1 VNSKP
6 AGLRRLRTPIQFAA
20 LGGAL
25 ALLPPEP
32 LPAAAQTPASAPATT
47 AAAPKKAPLLPFEK
61 SVLDNGLTLIL
72 HRDPS
77 LPLVAVNLWY
87 HVGPANE
94 SAGRS
99 GFAHL
104 FEHLMYEGSRHA
116 GREFDYLLEAA
127 GATNV
132 NGTTSF
138 DRTNYFETVPREHLE
153 LALWLES
160 DRMGYL
166 LDAVD
171 QERLDVQRDVV
182 KNERRQSY
190 DNAPYGPSW
199 LALSDA
205 LFPLGHP
212 YHGAIIGSMED
223 LSRATLNDVH
233 EFFHAYYAP
242 SNATLALAG
251 DFDPAEAKAL
261 VRKYFGTL
269 KGEPTTRPR
278 PKPTP
283 PLAKATRV
291 EITEPVELARV
302 MMGWITPPA
311 FSREDVVLDV
321 AMAILAGGKATRLYR
336 DLVVE
341 RKLASEVD
349 AGVDSNGLASMAL
362 VSGTVAS
369 GKSVAELEAG
379 LGAVIDELAKSGP
392 TADELTRAKRRIL
405 LQIHGNLELLNS
417 PGGDGGRAG
426 ILQRLDHYLG
436 DPGHLDT
443 WLAEVEAVTADDVK
457 RVVTAQLRRDA
468 RAVVVTVPRS
478 EAKAPG
484 KAAP

>member
-1 VNSKP
+1 
-6 AGLRRLRTPIQFAA
+6 LLFAA
-20 LGGAL
+20 FA
-25 ALLPPEP
+25 
-32 LPAAAQTPASAPATT
+32 LPALGVSGASAEPAPTATT
-47 AAAPKKAPLLPFEK
+47 TGTTKKLPLLPFEK
-61 SVLDNGLTLIL
+61 LVLDNGLTLLL
-72 HRDPS
+72 HRDTS
-77 LPLVAVNLWY
+77 LPLVAVNIWY

-94 SAGRS
+94 ARGRS

-127 GATNV
+127 GATNL

-199 LALSDA
+199 LALSDT

-242 SNATLALAG
+242 SNATLA
-251 DFDPAEAKAL
+251 
-261 VRKYFGTL
+261 YFGTL
-269 KGEPTTRPR
+269 AGKPTERPR

-283 PLAKATRV
+283 PLAKATRLEV
-291 EITEPVELARV
+291 TEPVELARV
-302 MMGWITPPA
+302 TMGWITPPA
-311 FSREDVVLDV
+311 FSQPDVVLDV
-321 AMAILAGGKATRLYR
+321 AMGILASGKATRLYR
-336 DLVVE
+336 ELVVD

-349 AGVDSNGLASMAL
+349 AGVDSNGLASMAV

-392 TADELTRAKRRIL
+392 NPDELKRAKRRIL
-405 LQIHGNLELLNS
+405 LSIYSNLELLNS
-417 PGGDGGRAG
+417 PGGDAGRAG

-436 DPGHLDT
+436 DPGYLDT
-443 WLAEVEAVTADDVK
+443 WLAQVEAVTADDVK
-457 RVVTAQLRRDA
+457 RAVAEHLRRDA
-468 RAVVVTVPRS
+468 RAVVVTLPRV
-478 EAKAPG
+478 ETKEPKKATP
-484 KAAP
+484 

>member
-1 VNSKP
+1 MS
-6 AGLRRLRTPIQFAA
+6 LLFAA
-20 LGGAL
+20 LA
-25 ALLPPEP
+25 
-32 LPAAAQTPASAPATT
+32 LPAFDVPGAAAEPSPIATT
-47 AAAPKKAPLLPFEK
+47 TATAKKPPLLPFEK
-61 SVLDNGLTLIL
+61 LVLDNGLTLLL
-72 HRDPS
+72 HRDTS
-77 LPLVAVNLWY
+77 LPLVAVNIWY

-94 SAGRS
+94 ARGRS

-104 FEHLMYEGSRHA
+104 FEHLMFEGSRHA

-127 GATNV
+127 GATNL

-199 LALSDA
+199 LALSDT

-223 LSRATLNDVH
+223 LSRATLSDVH

-251 DFDPAEAKAL
+251 DFEPEEAKAL
-261 VRKYFGTL
+261 VKKYFGTL
-269 KGEPTTRPR
+269 PGKPTERPR

-283 PLAKATRV
+283 PLAKATRLEV
-291 EITEPVELARV
+291 TEPVELARV
-302 MMGWITPPA
+302 TMGWITPPA
-311 FSREDVVLDV
+311 FSQPDVVLDV
-321 AMAILAGGKATRLYR
+321 AMGILASGKATRLYR
-336 DLVVE
+336 ELVVD

-349 AGVDSNGLASMAL
+349 AGVDSNGLASMAV

-392 TADELTRAKRRIL
+392 DPDELKRAKRRIL
-405 LQIHGNLELLNS
+405 MSIYSNLELLNS
-417 PGGDGGRAG
+417 PGGDAGRAG

-443 WLAEVEAVTADDVK
+443 WLAQVEAVTADDVK
-457 RVVTAQLRRDA
+457 RAVAAHLRRDA
-468 RAVVVTVPRS
+468 RAVVVTLPRV
-478 EAKAPG
+478 ETKEPK